1 MIDYEENYYVI
12 AAFRYGDVSKTP
24 IWGGYLKGKENLM
37 SALGPES
44 NPLIKR
50 FHNSRETSDAENES
64 DLGLEL
70 RITRVNKESYDK
82 ANEKGLAG
90 ELCVWDKVTA
100 DEIESDDE
108 YLYAPTG
115 RHRVW
120 WMIFNLPRIVYLV
133 IESVFLGVADFIRR
147 DMKIKK

>member
-1 MIDYEENYYVI
+1 MGVDYEENYYAI
-12 AAFRYGDVSKTP
+12 AAFPYDDASKKP
-24 IWGGYLKGKENLM
+24 LWGGYIKGKDSLM
-37 SALGPES
+37 SVLEPRG

-70 RITRVNKESYDK
+70 RITRISKENYDK
-82 ANEKGLAG
+82 ADERGLAG
-90 ELCVWDKVTA
+90 ELCVYDKTTA
-100 DEIESDDE
+100 DEVESDEE
-108 YLYAPTG
+108 YLAG
-115 RHRVW
+115 GQKVG
-120 WMIFNLPRIVYLV
+120 WMIFNLPRILYLV